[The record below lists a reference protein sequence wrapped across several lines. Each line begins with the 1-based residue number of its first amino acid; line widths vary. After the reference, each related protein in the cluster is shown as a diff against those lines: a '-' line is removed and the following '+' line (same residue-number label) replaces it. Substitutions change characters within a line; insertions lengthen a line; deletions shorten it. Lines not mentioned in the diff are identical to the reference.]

1 MFYSLG
7 LDAVVVGSVLGLGLG
22 TAIVCFLVY
31 AAFRAVRSDG
41 EPDSVPRLM
50 NNWPSLTRHDIQR
63 PPFNTVR
70 RDVDVIEW

>member
-1 MFYSLG
+1 MFYAIG
-7 LDAVVVGSVLGLGLG
+7 LDTVVVGSVLGLVLG
-22 TAIVCFLVY
+22 TAIICFLVY

-41 EPDSVPRLM
+41 EPDAVPRLM

-63 PPFNTVR
+63 PHFDSAR